1 MLAGSRGG
9 CRRRRPAKMNKKP
22 HPREE
27 GWESAVSSYAELQHH
42 TLERGVGMDNEI
54 GGRRRR
60 PAGIKKKTPPPREE
74 GWEWAVSSYA
84 CRI

>member
-1 MLAGSRGG
+1 
-9 CRRRRPAKMNKKP
+9 
-22 HPREE
+22 
-27 GWESAVSSYAELQHH
+27 
-42 TLERGVGMDNEI
+42 MDNEI

-84 CRI
+84 CRIKKKQPQTLERRGGHGQ